1 MRKNNAKLVYWLWFC
16 LHNMP
21 LHRPKTVFRKRRPSK
36 KWWWSLSES
45 RKRRKIT
52 GSVQSLKAK
61 DLSTL
66 QNGNILQGIG
76 GKVAGVQVISSG
88 QPGSQPTI
96 RMRGIGSIN
105 ASSDPLIVLDGIP
118 YSGNLNSIAASD
130 IESISFL
137 EDASSNAL
145 YGSRGANGV
154 IIVNT
159 KRGKNKGLSIE
170 ADVRTGVN
178 FRSIQDYSVFT
189 SPQDYYTAFYNR
201 GESGKSQD

>member
-1 MRKNNAKLVYWLWFC
+1 MVVAFGKQKGRNYRICTVT
-16 LHNMP
+16 
-21 LHRPKTVFRKRRPSK
+21 KT
-36 KWWWSLSES
+36 
-45 RKRRKIT
+45 
-52 GSVQSLKAK
+52 K
-61 DLSTL
+61 DLANL

-118 YSGNLNSIAASD
+118 YNGNLNSIPGTD

-159 KRGKNKGLSIE
+159 KRGKSNGLHVE
-170 ADVRTGVN
+170 ADVKQV
-178 FRSIQDYSVFT
+178 
-189 SPQDYYTAFYNR
+189 
-201 GESGKSQD
+201 

>member
-1 MRKNNAKLVYWLWFC
+1 MKRKQCKIGVLAVILSAQYAFAQTKD
-16 LHNMP
+16 
-21 LHRPKTVFRKRRPSK
+21 
-36 KWWWSLSES
+36 SLSKETS
-45 RKRRKIT
+45 IKEVVVVAFGKQKKEEIT

-61 DLSTL
+61 DLSNL

-76 GKVAGVQVISSG
+76 GKVAGVQVVSSG

-159 KRGKNKGLSIE
+159 KRVKIK
-170 ADVRTGVN
+170 D
-178 FRSIQDYSVFT
+178 
-189 SPQDYYTAFYNR
+189 
-201 GESGKSQD
+201 

>member
-1 MRKNNAKLVYWLWFC
+1 MKKKQCKFGVLALLLFAEYGFAQ
-16 LHNMP
+16 
-21 LHRPKTVFRKRRPSK
+21 SK
-36 KWWWSLSES
+36 DSLSKETS
-45 RKRRKIT
+45 IKEVVVVAFGKQKKEKIT

-61 DLSTL
+61 DLSNL

-137 EDASSNAL
+137 EDTSSNAL

-159 KRGKNKGLSIE
+159 KRGKSKGTQS
-170 ADVRTGVN
+170 
-178 FRSIQDYSVFT
+178 FSKF
-189 SPQDYYTAFYNR
+189 
-201 GESGKSQD
+201 

>member
-1 MRKNNAKLVYWLWFC
+1 MALILFAEYGFAQTRDSLTKENSIKEVVVVAFGKQKRGD
-16 LHNMP
+16 
-21 LHRPKTVFRKRRPSK
+21 HRICTITKT
-36 KWWWSLSES
+36 
-45 RKRRKIT
+45 
-52 GSVQSLKAK
+52 K
-61 DLSTL
+61 DLANL

-118 YSGNLNSIAASD
+118 YNGNLNSIPGTD

-159 KRGKNKGLSIE
+159 KRGKINGLRIE
-170 ADVRTGVN
+170 ADVKQV
-178 FRSIQDYSVFT
+178 
-189 SPQDYYTAFYNR
+189 
-201 GESGKSQD
+201 